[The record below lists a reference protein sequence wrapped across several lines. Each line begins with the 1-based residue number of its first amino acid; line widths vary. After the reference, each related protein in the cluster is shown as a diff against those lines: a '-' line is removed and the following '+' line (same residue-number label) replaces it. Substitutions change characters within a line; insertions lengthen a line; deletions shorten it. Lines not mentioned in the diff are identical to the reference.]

1 MFFLPFGSF
10 FFSKCAAEQTKAKR
24 QHGKIYHQQ
33 HDTLSLA
40 HTCTHSHAHLHV
52 HTRTHTHVSKGGSLA
67 EPTDVWPEGNWPQGF
82 DFDGSDDVEIFFP
95 ANRLGFKLDE
105 LFRKRKLIFF
115 VSVLFRSSWGRNCV
129 ARWRCSSTVIV
140 QWSSKIKLDIR
151 VLVRIRAVTMLRL
164 ASFLWFVENE
174 IVLGN

>member
-1 MFFLPFGSF
+1 MYFFSFGSF

-105 LFRKRKLIFF
+105 LFRKRKLIF
-115 VSVLFRSSWGRNCV
+115 LFRF
-129 ARWRCSSTVIV
+129 CSGP
-140 QWSSKIKLDIR
+140 
-151 VLVRIRAVTMLRL
+151 
-164 ASFLWFVENE
+164 VEAE
-174 IVLGN
+174 IVSLDGAARQRWSFNDLRKLKFRHWGSC